1 VRPDSLLIRGA
12 GDSEDGEGLS
22 PVLDRSTSFER
33 WSNRTSPYARAGSPT
48 AAEAEALLGALE
60 QAHALT
66 FASGMTAWSGLC
78 FAVLSK
84 GSILVI
90 PDSGY
95 YEVELLAAGPLTALG
110 VEVRRY
116 SPTDPDAFATACQ
129 GARLAL
135 IETPANPLMHIV
147 DLDRAVRDAHAGG
160 ALLCCDNTVAT
171 PLLQRPLEHGADVTW
186 QSATKSLAGHSDTL
200 AGVLSVRDDELHG
213 QILATRRLLGGV
225 LAPDPAWLLLRGL
238 RTLSVRLER
247 QCAGALELAGRLAE
261 HPEVRTVHYP
271 GLPTHPNH
279 DVARR
284 QMHGRYGSLLSFEL
298 PDAERAEQVEDRLR
312 LIRRATSLGSV
323 ETLIERRGRVEPTG
337 RVPEGLLRLSV
348 GLEDREDLWDDLRQA
363 LDATR

>member
-1 VRPDSLLIRGA
+1 
-12 GDSEDGEGLS
+12 
-22 PVLDRSTSFER
+22 
-33 WSNRTSPYARAGSPT
+33 
-48 AAEAEALLGALE
+48 
-60 QAHALT
+60 
-66 FASGMTAWSGLC
+66 
-78 FAVLSK
+78 
-84 GSILVI
+84 
-90 PDSGY
+90 
-95 YEVELLAAGPLTALG
+95 
-110 VEVRRY
+110 
-116 SPTDPDAFATACQ
+116 
-129 GARLAL
+129 
-135 IETPANPLMHIV
+135 MHIV

-171 PLLQRPLEHGADVTW
+171 PLLQRPLDHGADVTW

-247 QCAGALELAGRLAE
+247 QCASALALAVQLTE
-261 HPEVRTVHYP
+261 HPEVRAVHYP
-271 GLPTHPNH
+271 GLPRHPNH

-298 PDAERAEQVEDRLR
+298 PDAERAEQVEDGLR

-323 ETLIERRGRVEPTG
+323 ETLIERRGRVEPAG
-337 RVPEGLLRLSV
+337 RVPQGLLRLSV

-363 LDATR
+363 LDAPR